1 MIIMV
6 CSVASLMGAPPLVK
20 GPDYVI
26 PIDFTIKIQMKSK
39 KPIKLARTFDNK
51 ILELKD
57 VLNDPISVYLK
68 GLAEGVATLELVS
81 TDDEKEELSVY
92 VLRQQ
97 TPVNNI
103 KFLKET
109 TIDMAHLKKVLA
121 QAVPNTKV
129 EINLVTTDSVFV
141 KGEVNSYNDMRT
153 ILHVASKIVDPS
165 YQEKGV
171 VPGLTY
177 SLKDDE
183 DKEITTVSSKVIN
196 GLKLKPKKP
205 IDLNEL
211 KKTLKQAVPTG
222 NIDVVMI
229 TADSVFISGEVNSSV
244 EQLIVL
250 QLASKIVDPS
260 YQEKGKVGNT
270 YNLNDEK
277 GQSIGTVSFNV
288 LNGIKLR
295 RDGLKIKPKKEIDIE
310 ELNKVLSQ
318 AVPTGNINVKM
329 ITADSVFIS
338 GEVNSFIERLI
349 ILQLASKIV
358 DPDYQEK
365 GKEGTTYD
373 LNDEKG
379 QSLGTV
385 SFKVI
390 NGLKVLKPNQDV
402 EPKKQ
407 SATPTPPTTT
417 FDLDYLK
424 KVIRDAVP
432 NSNIQIIP
440 VTKDAVILSGYVS
453 RAEDIG
459 MILSIASNIVDP
471 TLFDALSQSSST
483 QTNNPGQTNPSTP
496 PASNIPTDPNAAA
509 TTQPAQNAQKN
520 SPKVINALR
529 VAGVQQ
535 VQLDVV
541 VAQVSRTEIRK
552 LAFDFLTYRNSS
564 FIGSTLSGLATRP
577 LAMSQ
582 GSTLAANAFVA
593 SGAGANVPFGVL
605 NSSSGF
611 LGFLQALR
619 TETASKL
626 LAEPKLVTSSG
637 KKASFLVGGEQAVI
651 SASSGVNGPG
661 VDFKKI
667 GTQLDFLPIV
677 LGNGKIQLTVNPS
690 IKSVNIS
697 LGIASPTPGG
707 GFTPGFDDKQVTAT
721 VEMETG
727 QTFVIGGLIQN
738 ETRGS
743 NKKIPVLGDLPF
755 LGVLFSSKEFTE
767 TEQEVVI
774 LVTPYLVDPQSCDQ
788 LPKLLPGQETRS
800 PDDFEL
806 FLEGILEAPRG
817 PRKVIQDRKYIP
829 AFKNAKPL
837 DAESGE
843 SRVPGNLIFPTRNQ
857 ENVKPKELPIIET
870 QPVPLPVPIPVPEIS
885 KSEKV
890 SEVPLVQIKNSRSS
904 LPIKVLP
911 GVVNPNNSE
920 SNNKTSSLQTLS
932 PVK

>member
-1 MIIMV
+1 MAMMIMV
-6 CSVASLMGAPPLVK
+6 CSVASLIGQEAPPLVK
-20 GPDYVI
+20 GPDYAI

-39 KPIKLARTFDNK
+39 KLIKNARTFDNK
-51 ILELKD
+51 ILEVKD
-57 VLNDPISVYLK
+57 VLNDPKSVYLK
-68 GLAEGVATLELVS
+68 GLAEGVATLELIS
-81 TDDEKEELSVY
+81 TDEEKEELSVF
-92 VLRQQ
+92 VIRQQ
-97 TPVNNI
+97 SPATNL
-103 KFLKET
+103 KFLKQT
-109 TIDMAHLKKVLA
+109 TIDIEQLEKALNEIGLKETKA
-121 QAVPNTKV
+121 EIKIVP
-129 EINLVTTDSVFV
+129 ITTDS
-141 KGEVNSYNDMRT
+141 
-153 ILHVASKIVDPS
+153 ILISGVGYSKEDIQSILRIASKIVDPN
-165 YQEKGV
+165 YLEKDGKV
-171 VPGLTY
+171 YEVDLQ
-177 SLKDDE
+177 E
-183 DKEITTVSSKVIN
+183 DKDINSYGSGGTTVQNFNAPGAVSTDKKTISVSSKVIN
-196 GLKLKPKKP
+196 GLKFRKKSGIIEPTFDFKLLQKTIKDVFPKSN
-205 IDLNEL
+205 IEL
-211 KKTLKQAVPTG
+211 KLLAK
-222 NIDVVMI
+222 
-229 TADSVFISGEVNSSV
+229 DSV
-244 EQLIVL
+244 
-250 QLASKIVDPS
+250 
-260 YQEKGKVGNT
+260 
-270 YNLNDEK
+270 
-277 GQSIGTVSFNV
+277 
-288 LNGIKLR
+288 
-295 RDGLKIKPKKEIDIE
+295 
-310 ELNKVLSQ
+310 
-318 AVPTGNINVKM
+318 
-329 ITADSVFIS
+329 
-338 GEVNSFIERLI
+338 
-349 ILQLASKIV
+349 ILM
-358 DPDYQEK
+358 
-365 GKEGTTYD
+365 
-373 LNDEKG
+373 
-379 QSLGTV
+379 
-385 SFKVI
+385 
-390 NGLKVLKPNQDV
+390 
-402 EPKKQ
+402 
-407 SATPTPPTTT
+407 
-417 FDLDYLK
+417 
-424 KVIRDAVP
+424 
-432 NSNIQIIP
+432 
-440 VTKDAVILSGYVS
+440 GYVS
-453 RAEDIG
+453 NAEDVPL
-459 MILSIASNIVDP
+459 ILQIATNIVDP
-471 TLFDALSQSSST
+471 VLAQAQSQIVQGSST
-483 QTNNPGQTNPSTP
+483 TVPSASLNSQNSQNGSNTQGNSSNPQS
-496 PASNIPTDPNAAA
+496 
-509 TTQPAQNAQKN
+509 

-552 LAFDFLTYRNSS
+552 LSFDFLTYNNSS

-577 LAMSQ
+577 VAMSQ

-738 ETRGS
+738 ETRG
-743 NKKIPVLGDLPF
+743 NIVKIPVLGDLPF

-857 ENVKPKELPIIET
+857 ENPKPKEIPIIEN

-890 SEVPLVQIKNSRSS
+890 SEAPLVQIKNSRSS

-911 GVVNPNNSE
+911 GVANPNNSE
-920 SNNKTSSLQTLS
+920 SKIKSSSLQTLS